1 MTVAA
6 SGIPIYEDYADVV
19 ERLIRTEGR
28 SFLFPGLDQDDIA
41 QEIRV
46 ECVRVMNK
54 FDASRIGPS
63 PYKYLKQCVKNFL
76 FNMRRGIYVPNNPP
90 CIRCPYW
97 SKYNKTCLIDEVGC
111 QKIVDYRR
119 NMSRRAAI
127 HNPGTLD
134 SEVLDYS
141 VDASLDAVVLDDSIR
156 DVLPE
161 SLVSDY
167 LKMSDGRGSEVSAK
181 NKRAIRQIVQELLD
195 AQGD

>member
-1 MTVAA
+1 MTIAL
-6 SGIPIYEDYADVV
+6 SGTPLYEDYVDVV
-19 ERLIRTEGR
+19 EHLIRTEGR
-28 SFLFPGLDQDDIA
+28 SFLFPGLDRDDIA

-111 QKIVDYRR
+111 QKIVDYRH

-127 HNPGTLD
+127 HNPGVLD
-134 SEVLDYS
+134 AEVLDDS
-141 VDASLDAVVLDDSIR
+141 VGANLDAVVLDESIR
-156 DVLPE
+156 NMLPE
-161 SLVSDY
+161 SLVNDY
-167 LKMSDGRGSEVSAK
+167 GKMSDGRGNEVPSK
-181 NKRAIRQIVQELLD
+181 NKRVIRQIVQELLD
-195 AQGD
+195 AQSE

>member
-1 MTVAA
+1 MTTAV
-6 SGIPIYEDYADVV
+6 SGIPLYEDYADVV

-63 PYKYLKQCVKNFL
+63 PYQYLKQCVKNFL

-97 SKYNKTCLIDEVGC
+97 SKYNKICLIDEVGC

-134 SEVLDYS
+134 AEVLDHS
-141 VDASLDAVVLDDSIR
+141 VDASLGAIVLDESIR
-156 DVLPE
+156 DVLPNC
-161 SLVSDY
+161 LVSDY
-167 LKMSDGRGSEVSAK
+167 IKMSDGFSSEVSAK
-181 NKRAIRQIVQELLD
+181 NKRAIRSIVQELLD
-195 AQGD
+195 AQGN